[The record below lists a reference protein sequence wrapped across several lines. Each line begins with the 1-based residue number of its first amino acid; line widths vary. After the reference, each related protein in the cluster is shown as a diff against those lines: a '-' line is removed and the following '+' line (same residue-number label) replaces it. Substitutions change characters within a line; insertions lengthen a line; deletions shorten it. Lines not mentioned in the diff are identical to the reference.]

1 MTVIET
7 NPPVASS
14 SRKLGARGPQ
24 RFVGEPSQALPLIAL
39 TALAAVLHF
48 SFLNR
53 PCLWHDEGLTYARL
67 GGSLGQL
74 FESLRSAGFGPLHF
88 VIQWLISRIIGLRP
102 AGLRLFPAACGTL
115 MVPAMYALTARLI
128 DRKTA
133 LRVAAF
139 TAVSAF
145 LFEFSRDA
153 KMYMP
158 FWLFIAVHFACLLKW
173 IDDGRRR
180 SWLAWVASGAVL
192 LLIHAPGLILL
203 AMEPAALALGERRA
217 RQRWVAFLVGVA
229 LLLMPMAAYH
239 IAFDQFGKSIHDN
252 GWEASGLGWIGS
264 AIAGH
269 SGAALTL
276 NVQCALLTGWSWIHA
291 GVIPRPILASGL
303 FIFVAMLLGGAIGV
317 VPWRSNAEAIQPAP
331 RTRRAALLIAIW
343 IVVPFYLF
351 YCTSVRGAAAPFGGF
366 VVLGSL
372 AWWWLT
378 CRPEL
383 QPAAGEKLGA
393 ICIAAAAM
401 GICLTAWIVC
411 RIHPLKP
418 IWVTRYLGFT
428 WPAVAIAVCA
438 LTGRIPWAL
447 PRHGLFALLLA
458 GNLGQSIAWV
468 FVPNEP
474 PRDRIAQDIVQSQ
487 GIATQTRAYVNPA
500 CYDPGRFAASTLNA
514 AARIYL
520 FQAAH
525 LSVTP
530 DEFYNLPLE
539 HWFVLRT
546 QTELSSVAADI
557 ANAPNVKQIVIWD
570 SLPRDDWDE
579 HLAMDQLLGSGWKR
593 ESAEIIPVREGATWA
608 HYFNYRRLCYVR
620 VRG

>member
-1 MTVIET
+1 M
-7 NPPVASS
+7 
-14 SRKLGARGPQ
+14 
-24 RFVGEPSQALPLIAL
+24 AL
-39 TALAAVLHF
+39 TALAALLRF
-48 SFLNR
+48 CFLDR

-88 VIQWLISRIIGLRP
+88 VVQWLMGEIFGLTP
-102 AGLRLFPAACGTL
+102 AALRLFPAACGTL

-153 KMYMP
+153 KLYMP

-173 IDDGRRR
+173 MDDDRRR
-180 SWLAWVASGAVL
+180 SWLAWVSSGMVL
-192 LLIHAPGLILL
+192 LLIHAPGLIIV
-203 AMEPAALALGERRA
+203 AMEPAALALSERPA
-217 RQRWVAFLVGVA
+217 RQRWVAFLVGLA
-229 LLLMPMAAYH
+229 LLLTPMAAYF
-239 IAFDQFGKSIHDN
+239 IAFNQFGKKIHDT

-269 SGAALTL
+269 SGAALSL
-276 NVQCALLTGWSWIHA
+276 NVQCALLTGWSWIHP
-291 GVIPRPILASGL
+291 GVIPRPIFGGGL
-303 FIFVAMLLGGAIGV
+303 CIFAAMLLGSAIGV
-317 VPWRSNAEAIQPAP
+317 VPWRSNSEAIQPP
-331 RTRRAALLIAIW
+331 QRTRRAALLIAIW
-343 IVVPFYLF
+343 IALPFYLF
-351 YCTSVRGAAAPFGGF
+351 YCASVRGPSAPFGGF
-366 VVLGSL
+366 VVLGLL
-372 AWWWLT
+372 AAWWLT

-383 QPAAGEKLGA
+383 GPATGERFGV
-393 ICIAAAAM
+393 ICVVAAAT
-401 GICLTAWIVC
+401 GICLTVWVVC

-418 IWVTRYLGFT
+418 MWVTRYLGFT

-438 LTGRIPWAL
+438 LIGRIPWAL

-458 GNLGQSIAWV
+458 ANLGQSVAWV

-474 PRDRIAQDIVQSQ
+474 PRDRIAADIVQSQ
-487 GIATQTRAYVNPA
+487 GVASETRAYVDPA
-500 CYDPGRFAASTLNA
+500 CYDPGRFAAGTLNA
-514 AARIYL
+514 AARAYL

-525 LSVTP
+525 LTVTP
-530 DEFYNLPLE
+530 DQFRHLPLE

-546 QTELSSVAADI
+546 QTQPSSVAADI
-557 ANAPNVKQIVIWD
+557 ANAPDVKQIVIWD

-579 HLAMDQLLGSGWKR
+579 GREMDQLLGSGWKR
-593 ESAEIIPVREGATWA
+593 ESAEIIPVREAATWS
-608 HYFNYRRLCYVR
+608 HYFNYRRRAYVR
-620 VRG
+620 IQG